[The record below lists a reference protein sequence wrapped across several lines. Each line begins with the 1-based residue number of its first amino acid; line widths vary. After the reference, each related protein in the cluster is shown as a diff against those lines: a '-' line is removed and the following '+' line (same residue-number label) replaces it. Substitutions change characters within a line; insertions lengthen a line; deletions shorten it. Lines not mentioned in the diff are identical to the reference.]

1 MNKTVPK
8 ITLKG
13 LYFWKDHIIR
23 WNESVLSFSDMEF
36 ITDHILLPLLVRYS
50 PGYLVVCGK
59 QEDIIL
65 DYISRIDPEAVKR
78 VGYKPPILK
87 RLVSIDFANDVAM
100 HTLKKLQD
108 GNMTTRLILPA
119 DALQAIKCLGGLVK
133 FLNLTSQESKT
144 ISFEKLKVNAILSI
158 NKPILKQLN
167 IIPGDCATE
176 TPSLFALLRAVVC
189 SEAYILPELTFCPDN
204 PAGRFLLT
212 YLARKPFKVM
222 DLVLKVLIS

>member
-1 MNKTVPK
+1 
-8 ITLKG
+8 
-13 LYFWKDHIIR
+13 
-23 WNESVLSFSDMEF
+23 MEF

-65 DYISRIDPEAVKR
+65 DHISRIDPEAVKR

-167 IIPGDCATE
+167 IIPGDRVAE

-189 SEAYILPELTFCPDN
+189 S
-204 PAGRFLLT
+204 
-212 YLARKPFKVM
+212 LACFSTKFRMSSFNS
-222 DLVLKVLIS
+222 LYRR